1 MSEPVAAYASEAFVA
16 TEAAP
21 RYLKQLVSHLG
32 RRLTVTEE
40 GASMRFELSEL
51 GRCLATP
58 SETGLRLQAQA
69 VSAEGLER
77 VQDVVG
83 RHLERFGQRH
93 ELDVRW
99 TPTTTD

>member
-1 MSEPVAAYASEAFVA
+1 MPG
-16 TEAAP
+16 
-21 RYLKQLVSHLG
+21 H
-32 RRLTVTEE
+32 
-40 GASMRFELSEL
+40 
-51 GRCLATP
+51 P